1 MFDYPNNGK
10 ACPFAG
16 ATFDWEEK
24 SDVVDRE
31 D

>member
-24 SDVVDRE
+24 SDGIDGE
-31 D
+31 A